1 MKKRELG
8 NSGLYVSEL
17 GLGCMSL
24 PTNRDDADDIVST
37 ALDAGITFFDTADLY
52 EGGENEEVVGHAIR
66 NRRDEIILAT
76 KVGNKM
82 YPDGKTWHWDAS
94 KEHIIE
100 GVKASLR
107 RLGTDYIDLYQLH
120 GGTMDDNF
128 DEVTEAFERLK
139 DEGVIR
145 QYGISSIR
153 PNVIQQFLND
163 SNAVSIMMQYNMLDR
178 RPEEWFPMIK
188 KHSAS
193 VIVRGTLAKGLLT
206 AEAKQRVDQT
216 DTFVHYEQPALS
228 EVVHNLTATASN
240 LHAAAIQFCLQH
252 DTVATA
258 LVGAS
263 TREQLMDS
271 IHAYDTPV
279 GHATLD
285 AVTRLLEL
293 HNYDQHRI

>member
-24 PTNRDDADDIVST
+24 PTNRDEADNIVST

-52 EGGENEEVVGHAIR
+52 EGGANEEVVGHAIR

-82 YPDGKTWHWDAS
+82 NPDGKTWHWDAS

-100 GVKASLR
+100 GVKASLM

-128 DEVTEAFERLK
+128 EEVTEAFERLK

-145 QYGISSIR
+145 HYGISSIR
-153 PNVIQQFLND
+153 PNVIQQFLSD
-163 SNAVSIMMQYNMLDR
+163 SKAVSIMMQYNMLDR

-193 VIVRGTLAKGLLT
+193 VIVRGALAKGLLT

-216 DTFVHYEQPALS
+216 DSFVHYEQPALS
-228 EVVHNLTATASN
+228 EVVHNLTATATN

-258 LVGAS
+258 LAGAR
-263 TREQLMDS
+263 TREQLMDT

-279 GHATLD
+279 SNATLD

>member
-24 PTNRDDADDIVST
+24 PTERNEAADIISA

-52 EGGENEEVVGHAIR
+52 EGGANEEVVGHAIR
-66 NRRDEIILAT
+66 NRRNELVLAT

-82 YPDGKTWHWDAS
+82 NPDGKTWHWDAS
-94 KEHIIE
+94 KEQIIE
-100 GVKASLR
+100 GVKASLK

-120 GGTMDDNF
+120 GGTMDDNVE
-128 DEVTEAFERLK
+128 EVVEAFELLK

-153 PNVIQQFLND
+153 PNVIQRFLNE

-188 KHSAS
+188 KHGAS

-206 AEAKQRVDQT
+206 AEAMQRVNQT

-228 EVVHNLTATASN
+228 EVVHNLSATASN
-240 LHAAAIQFCLQH
+240 LHAAAIQYCLQD
-252 DTVATA
+252 DTVSTA
-258 LVGAS
+258 LTGAR
-263 TREQLMDS
+263 TRDQLLDS
-271 IHAYDTPV
+271 IYAYEAPV
-279 GHATLD
+279 LNTELEALGQY
-285 AVTRLLEL
+285 LEL
-293 HNYDQHRI
+293 HKYDQHRI

>member
-24 PTNRDDADDIVST
+24 PTNRDEADDIVST

-82 YPDGKTWHWDAS
+82 NPDGKTWHWDAS

-100 GVKASLR
+100 GVKTSLR

-120 GGTMDDNF
+120 GGTLDDNF
-128 DEVTEAFERLK
+128 EEVTEAFERLK

-153 PNVIQQFLND
+153 PNVIHQFLND
-163 SNAVSIMMQYNMLDR
+163 SKAVSIMMQYNMLDR

-206 AEAKQRVDQT
+206 AEAKQRLDQT
-216 DTFVHYEQPALS
+216 DSFVHYEQPALS
-228 EVVHNLTATASN
+228 EIVHNLTATASN
-240 LHAAAIQFCLQH
+240 LHAASIQFCLQH

-258 LVGAS
+258 LVGAR
-263 TREQLMDS
+263 TRDQLMDS

-279 GHATLD
+279 GHATLN